1 MKDRGSLGRIAL
13 FSGVIL
19 SLSGAAAWARRA
31 PEASPIDEADLSLD
45 PATGSVLLDLDD
57 AASDDEW
64 ARARDA
70 IARGVAPYDFVVDDS
85 PRDELGAMLSDE
97 AELYRLDVPASEV
110 DDVLHELA
118 ADADVEVAEV
128 ERSWSLPE
136 GEAFS
141 ASELEGALS
150 EATSDDP
157 SAADREGFAPNDPY
171 YRHQWHLDLIGM
183 PRAWQRACGDGVVVA
198 VVDTGVAYEEHDRF
212 LQAPDLAGTRFAPGY
227 DFVDG
232 DATPDDEHGHG
243 THVAGT
249 IAQATNNGLGVAGVA
264 PGATIMPIRV
274 LDRNGSGSWGSI
286 AAAIRFAADH
296 GAHVIN
302 MSLGGGSRSRT
313 IERAIN
319 HAHARGVVVVAAAG
333 NTGHGPV
340 EYPARHDHVIA
351 VSSVRYDR
359 EIAPYSSRGDGLDI
373 AAPGGDLR
381 VDQNGDGLPD
391 GVLQNTIV
399 GRDPRRFDYL
409 AWQGTSM
416 AAPHV
421 AGVAALVRSTGVTDP
436 DAIERTLLSSAQ
448 GLGDRSLYGA
458 GLVRADAAISR
469 QLDDRGMARGAW
481 ALGLAAIAFVSLQRR
496 KLLGLPHAWLAALVG
511 FVFAGGLAFLPVGS
525 LLGSLGMPVVA
536 ETLAEG
542 LSGLGALGTFGVM
555 LLAAAPV
562 ALTVLAMHKPS
573 ARPFLVGLGF
583 ASAATLMV
591 EALDPSV
598 AMIGGWLAGPA
609 LVLAA
614 TVQVALARQ
623 VSRSE
628 RSA

>member
-1 MKDRGSLGRIAL
+1 MKDRASLGRIAL
-13 FSGVIL
+13 VA
-19 SLSGAAAWARRA
+19 GALVALAGTAAWARLA
-31 PEASPIDEADLSLD
+31 PEEEPLGETGLATD
-45 PATGSVLLDLDD
+45 PATGSLLLDLGDD
-57 AASDDEW
+57 ASDDAW
-64 ARARDA
+64 AVARDA
-70 IARGVAPYDFVVDDS
+70 IARGVAPYAFVIDGS
-85 PRDELGAMLSDE
+85 PRDELGTLLSDE
-97 AELYRLDVPASEV
+97 AELYRLEVPASEV
-110 DDVLHELA
+110 SDVLRELE
-118 ADADVEVAEV
+118 ADADVEAAER

-136 GEAFS
+136 GEAFAIA
-141 ASELEGALS
+141 ASPLS
-150 EATSDDP
+150 DATSDGP
-157 SAADREGFAPNDPY
+157 SGADREGFTPNDPY

-198 VVDTGVAYEEHDRF
+198 VIDTGVAYEAHDRF

-227 DFVDG
+227 DFVDR

-249 IAQATNNGLGVAGVA
+249 IAQATNNRLGVSGVA
-264 PGATIMPIRV
+264 PGAMIMPIRV

-302 MSLGGGSRSRT
+302 MSLGGGSRSRS
-313 IERAIN
+313 IERAIE
-319 HAHARGVVVVAAAG
+319 HAHRRGVVIVAAAG
-333 NTGHGPV
+333 NTGRGPV
-340 EYPARHDHVIA
+340 EYPARHAHVIA

-359 EIAPYSSRGDGLDI
+359 EIAPYSSRGAGLDI

-391 GVLQNTIV
+391 GVLQNTLV

-448 GLGDRSLYGA
+448 GLGDPALYGA
-458 GLVRADAAISR
+458 GLVRADAAITR
-469 QLDDRGMARGAW
+469 QLDHRGAARGAW
-481 ALGLAAIAFVSLQRR
+481 ALGLAAVALGSLARR
-496 KLLGLPHAWLAALVG
+496 RRLGLPRAWLAALVG
-511 FVFAGGLAFLPVGS
+511 FVLGGGLAIAPLGS
-525 LLGSLGMPVVA
+525 LLGSLGLPLAA
-536 ETLAEG
+536 EVMAEG
-542 LSGLGALGTFGVM
+542 LSGVGAFGAVG
-555 LLAAAPV
+555 LLLVAAVPV
-562 ALTVLAMHKPS
+562 GLTVLTLHKPA

-583 ASAATLMV
+583 ASSATLLV

-598 AMIGGWLAGPA
+598 ATFGGWLAGPL
-609 LVLAA
+609 LVLGAA
-614 TVQVALARQ
+614 AVALLARQ
-623 VSRSE
+623 TARAE
-628 RSA
+628 QT